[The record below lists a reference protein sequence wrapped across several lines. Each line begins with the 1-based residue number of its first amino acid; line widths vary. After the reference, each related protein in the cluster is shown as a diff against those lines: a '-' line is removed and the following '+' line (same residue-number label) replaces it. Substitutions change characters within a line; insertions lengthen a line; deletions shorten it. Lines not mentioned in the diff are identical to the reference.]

1 MNGGRR
7 GTDPDFHHREHGEH
21 REHGNRNS
29 SDLRSENPFF
39 SGLCALCVSV
49 VKFFLAEL
57 VLATLVLLAAPSP
70 ALAASES
77 ASVDH
82 LYSEWRFGEA
92 DRALAALLKA
102 HPDDPGTLLAKGYE
116 RFLAGDFRTAVVDY
130 KAAIGSTA
138 APASL
143 KEMLALAE
151 GSAKVV
157 DGYLERK
164 SAHFLFRFSL
174 EDAVLADYGLETL
187 EAAATALGGDLGFE
201 PSRPIPVDI
210 LRNSGDLATMT
221 TLTEDEIER
230 TGTVAVSKWS
240 RIMLTS
246 PRAMRLGYEW
256 QDSLS
261 HEFIHYV
268 VAALT
273 HDRAPVWLQEGFAK
287 FLEHRWRM
295 PAGLSLNPSMQ
306 HFLAKALA
314 SGKLITFDAMHPSMA
329 KLPRAE
335 DATLAFAEVTTAVA
349 CLFAKGGSAALRD
362 VLLTVRDGGDARV
375 AVARAYGGTGTWPE
389 FERAWRQFMVGL
401 HYKTMPGLEP
411 IVRKYKKKG
420 VSSASTLSEDE
431 ASSTAGEADRF
442 LRLGNMMLL
451 RNRPHSASVE
461 YEKGY
466 KLAGNSHWIFPVK
479 LGRTYLALG
488 ESDQAL
494 KVVSGA
500 ETTYPELPWPHLIA
514 GQAALAMGDAKAAVA
529 ALTLSLAINP
539 YDPSVHCSLAEAY
552 KRLPDAPADK
562 RQRAERDCR
571 ELGK

>member
-1 MNGGRR
+1 MR
-7 GTDPDFHHREHGEH
+7 PDSVFHHR
-21 REHGNRNS
+21 
-29 SDLRSENPFF
+29 DSESTEAGKEGV
-39 SGLCALCVSV
+39 SGSWIRTISGSVPSVLSALSV
-49 VKFFLAEL
+49 AIILLL
-57 VLATLVLLAAPSP
+57 VSP
-70 ALAASES
+70 AFAASES
-77 ASVDH
+77 ASVEH

-92 DRALAALLKA
+92 DRALAALVKA
-102 HPDDPGTLLAKGYE
+102 HPDEPGTLLAKGYE
-116 RFLAGDFRTAVVDY
+116 RFMAGDFHAAAAEY
-130 KAAIGSTA
+130 KAAIGPGA
-138 APASL
+138 APAPL

-164 SAHFLFRFSL
+164 SAHFVFRFPV

-187 EAAATALGGDLGFE
+187 EAAATALAADLGFE
-201 PSRPIPVDI
+201 PARLIPVDI

-221 TLTEDEIER
+221 TLTDEEIER

-287 FLEHRWRM
+287 FLEHRWRA
-295 PAGLSLNPSMQ
+295 PAGLALNPSTQ

-314 SGKLITFDAMHPSMA
+314 NGKLITFDAMHPSMA
-329 KLPRAE
+329 KLPRSE
-335 DATLAFAEVTTAVA
+335 DAALAFAEVTTAIA
-349 CLFAKGGSAALRD
+349 CLFAKGGSAALRE
-362 VLLTVRDGGDARV
+362 VLTTVRDGGDARV
-375 AVARAYGGTGTWPE
+375 AVARAYGGSGTWSE
-389 FERAWRQFMVGL
+389 FERAWRQFMTGL
-401 HYKTMPGLEP
+401 HYKTLPGMEP

-420 VSSASTLSEDE
+420 VSSAPSEDD
-431 ASSTAGEADRF
+431 ASSTTGEADKF
-442 LRLGNMMLL
+442 LRLGNIMLI
-451 RNRPHSASVE
+451 RNRPRAASVE

-466 KLAGNSHWIFPVK
+466 KIAGSSHWIFPVK

-488 ESDQAL
+488 EADQAL
-494 KVVSGA
+494 KAVGPA

-514 GQAALAMGDAKAAVA
+514 GQAALAKGDAKAAVA
-529 ALTLSLAINP
+529 SLVLSLAINP

-552 KRLPDAPADK
+552 QRLPDAPADK

>member
-1 MNGGRR
+1 MIEGGGRR
-7 GTDPDFHHREHGEH
+7 EESGWSEASDAMEGTEGGKEHFRFRIPSGAVT
-21 REHGNRNS
+21 S
-29 SDLRSENPFF
+29 AF
-39 SGLCALCVSV
+39 SALSLLLLLVCAP
-49 VKFFLAEL
+49 
-57 VLATLVLLAAPSP
+57 AAR
-70 ALAASES
+70 AASES
-77 ASVDH
+77 ASVEH
-82 LYSEWRFGEA
+82 LYSEWRFSEA
-92 DRALAALLKA
+92 DRALAALVKL
-102 HPDDPGTLLAKGYE
+102 HPGEPGTLVAKGYE
-116 RFLAGDFRTAVVDY
+116 RFMAGDFRAAAAEY
-130 KAAIGSTA
+130 RAAIGTNVAS
-138 APASL
+138 APL

-164 SAHFLFRFSL
+164 STHFVFRFPA

-187 EAAATALGGDLGFE
+187 EAAAAALDSDLGFK

-221 TLTEDEIER
+221 TLTDEEIER

-268 VAALT
+268 VAAMT
-273 HDRAPVWLQEGFAK
+273 YDRAPVWLQEGLAK

-295 PAGLSLNPSMQ
+295 PAGLSINPSMQ

-314 SGKLITFDAMHPSMA
+314 NGKLITFDAMHPSMA

-349 CLFAKGGSAALRD
+349 CLFAKGGSAALRE
-362 VLLTVRDGGDARV
+362 VLTTVRDGGDARL
-375 AVARAYGGTGTWPE
+375 AVARAFGGTGTWSE
-389 FERAWRQFMVGL
+389 FDRAWRQFMTSL
-401 HYKTMPGLEP
+401 RYKTLPGMEP
-411 IVRKYKKKG
+411 MVRKYKKKG
-420 VSSASTLSEDE
+420 VSAASAPSEDDASSS
-431 ASSTAGEADRF
+431 ASSTTGEADRF

-451 RNRPHSASVE
+451 RNRLRAASVE
-461 YEKGY
+461 YDKGY
-466 KLAGNSHWIFPVK
+466 KIAGPSHWIFPVK

-488 ESDQAL
+488 EADQAL
-494 KVVSGA
+494 KAVRGA
-500 ETTYPELPWPHLIA
+500 EVTYPELPWPHLIT
-514 GQAALAMGDAKAAVA
+514 GQAALAKGDAKAAVA
-529 ALTLSLAINP
+529 SLTRSLAINP
-539 YDPSVHCSLAEAY
+539 YDPSVHCGLAEAY
-552 KRLPDAPADK
+552 KQLAEAPVDK